1 MTPAASRA
9 LYGDE
14 RPFWVP
20 FGAGGT
26 LPPGRDRTSAPPLD
40 AERRRQAQ
48 YLRRL
53 GRVLAATAG
62 EGLTVELHWQER
74 RPFLPYLRVKDVPV
88 WVVPTSSGWRFLW
101 LRYRSYPATDAAG
114 AARELLADLGY

>member
-1 MTPAASRA
+1 MLPAR
-9 LYGDE
+9 
-14 RPFWVP
+14 
-20 FGAGGT
+20 
-26 LPPGRDRTSAPPLD
+26 RDRTSAPPTD

-62 EGLTVELHWQER
+62 GPACELRWQER
-74 RPFLPYLRVKDVPV
+74 RPFLPYLMVKDVPV
-88 WVVPTSSGWRFLW
+88 WVVPTSTGWRFLW
-101 LRYRSYPATDAAG
+101 LRYRSYAVTDAAG